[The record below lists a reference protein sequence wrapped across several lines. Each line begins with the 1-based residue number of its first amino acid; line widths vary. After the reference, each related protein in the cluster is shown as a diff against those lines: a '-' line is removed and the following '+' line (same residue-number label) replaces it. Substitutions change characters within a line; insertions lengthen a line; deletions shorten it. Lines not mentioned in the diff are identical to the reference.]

1 MKRMTRMTMTL
12 LAALLVLGLAACGSG
27 GGELN
32 VDIQAAADAIA
43 ESTCFNSDIFAID
56 ADIVPTM
63 YPDLPEGTESAV
75 YASSGASADE
85 VAVFAAADET
95 SAKTVLS
102 QAQERLADRQESYAN
117 YMPDEAEKLSRAVV
131 QQKDRYVMVVVS
143 GDEKTAAELVK
154 DYLG

>member
-1 MKRMTRMTMTL
+1 MKRTAMTL
-12 LAALLVLGLAACGSG
+12 LAALLALGLTACGSG

-43 ESTCFNSDIFAID
+43 ESTCFNGDIFAID

-63 YPDLPEGTESAV
+63 YPDLPEGTEAAV

-102 QAQERLADRQESYAN
+102 QAQERVADRQESYAD

-131 QQKDRYVMVVVS
+131 QQKGRYVMVVVS

-154 DYLG
+154 GYLG